1 MNPKPKLVEEQP
13 AEGDFIDDIAVLLPA
28 EQRPLWYRD
37 MAHLRRLPAD
47 DEMLRIARAMGFLA
61 LVTRQ
66 TPAQIAIEREQI
78 ATILGDSVKAIQSA
92 RQDAVALHR
101 QLDERLTEL
110 PEAIAEGI
118 SPAAI
123 AAKLSE
129 SLRQQF
135 VASGIPETAQALAVV
150 SKQTKQIAGEFDK
163 SSKQL
168 TDSYRGAAGE
178 ARRALDEL
186 RGSIEYATASAKQA
200 AHDLTH
206 TFLREYKWSV
216 LLLCTTALAVDLRSE
231 PCTTARSIQP
241 QPHQNQPRSWFHRSR
256 KRTRLHLRLA
266 PRAKPNT
273 GRHRP
278 SRQRNETQHHPAH
291 RASSFASKCT
301 KPELRRTCQGAS
313 PLARLPSV
321 ALD

>member
-1 MNPKPKLVEEQP
+1 MNPKPKLVEEPP
-13 AEGDFIDDIAVLLPA
+13 AESDFIDDIAALLPA

-78 ATILGDSVKAIQSA
+78 ATILGDSVKAMQSA
-92 RQDAVALHR
+92 RQDAIALHR
-101 QLDERLTEL
+101 QLDERLTQL
-110 PEAIAEGI
+110 PETIAEGI

-123 AAKLSE
+123 AGKLCE

-135 VASGIPETAQALAVV
+135 VQSGIPETARALAAV
-150 SKQTKQIAGEFDK
+150 SKQTKQIAGEFDC
-163 SSKQL
+163 SSKEL

-178 ARRALDEL
+178 ARRALNEL
-186 RGSIEYATASAKQA
+186 RASIEYATATAKQA

-216 LLLCTTALAVDLRSE
+216 LVLCTVALALGFALGTLYYRWINRTPTAPE
-231 PCTTARSIQP
+231 PT
-241 QPHQNQPRSWFHRSR
+241 
-256 KRTRLHLRLA
+256 
-266 PRAKPNT
+266 PNT
-273 GRHRP
+273 VVVPSQPEDSTPNTPATRSARKTKHRP
-278 SRQRNETQHHPAH
+278 TS
-291 RASSFASKCT
+291 
-301 KPELRRTCQGAS
+301 PEQA
-313 PLARLPSV
+313 AQ
-321 ALD
+321 

>member
-1 MNPKPKLVEEQP
+1 MNPKPKLIEEQP
-13 AEGDFIDDIAVLLPA
+13 GEADFIDDIAELLPA
-28 EQRPLWYRD
+28 DQRPHWYRD

-66 TPAQIAIEREQI
+66 TPAQIAVEREQF
-78 ATILGDSVKAIQSA
+78 ALILGDSVKAMQSA
-92 RQDAVALHR
+92 RQDAIALHR
-101 QLDERLTEL
+101 QLDERLTQL

-123 AAKLSE
+123 AAKLNE

-150 SKQTKQIAGEFDK
+150 SKQNRQIAGEFDQ

-178 ARRALDEL
+178 ARRALNDL
-186 RGSIEYATASAKQA
+186 RASIEYATATAKQA

-216 LLLCTTALAVDLRSE
+216 LVLCTAALAVGFALGTLYYRWINSTPAAPE
-231 PCTTARSIQP
+231 PTPSTVMVPSQPPDAAPNATATHST
-241 QPHQNQPRSWFHRSR
+241 R
-256 KRTRLHLRLA
+256 KARRKPTSPERTA
-266 PRAKPNT
+266 
-273 GRHRP
+273 
-278 SRQRNETQHHPAH
+278 Q
-291 RASSFASKCT
+291 
-301 KPELRRTCQGAS
+301 
-313 PLARLPSV
+313 
-321 ALD
+321 

>member
-1 MNPKPKLVEEQP
+1 MNAQPKLVEEQS
-13 AEGDFIDDIAVLLPA
+13 AESDFIDDIAELLPA

-66 TPAQIAIEREQI
+66 TPAQIATEREKL
-78 ATILGDSVKAIQSA
+78 ASILEQSIKVIQSA

-101 QLDERLTEL
+101 QLEDRLARL
-110 PEAIAEGI
+110 PAEISEGI

-135 VASGIPETAQALAVV
+135 VASGIPETAQALAVI
-150 SKQTKQIAGEFDK
+150 SKQTRQVAGEFDR
-163 SSKQL
+163 SSKEL
-168 TDSYRGAAGE
+168 TDSYRGAASD
-178 ARRALDEL
+178 ARRALDEI
-186 RGSIEYATASAKQA
+186 RASIEYATASAKRA

-216 LLLCTTALAVDLRSE
+216 IALCSAALAVGFALGTLYYRWINSTAPE
-231 PCTTARSIQP
+231 PT
-241 QPHQNQPRSWFHRSR
+241 
-256 KRTRLHLRLA
+256 
-266 PRAKPNT
+266 PNT
-273 GRHRP
+273 VVAP
-278 SRQRNETQHHPAH
+278 SRPPDTPPNATATRSMHKTQR
-291 RASSFASKCT
+291 
-301 KPELRRTCQGAS
+301 KPTS
-313 PLARLPSV
+313 PDQA
-321 ALD
+321 AQ

>member
-1 MNPKPKLVEEQP
+1 VNSQPKLVEEQS
-13 AEGDFIDDIAVLLPA
+13 AEADFIDDIAELLPA

-66 TPAQIAIEREQI
+66 TPAQIATEREKL
-78 ATILGDSVKAIQSA
+78 ATILDDSIKAIQSA
-92 RQDAVALHR
+92 RQDAVALHQ
-101 QLDERLTEL
+101 QLEERLAQL
-110 PEAIAEGI
+110 PAEISEGI

-135 VASGIPETAQALAVV
+135 VASGIPETAQALAAI
-150 SKQTKQIAGEFDK
+150 SKQTKQVAGEFDR

-168 TDSYRGAAGE
+168 TDSYRGAASD
-178 ARRALDEL
+178 ARRALDEI
-186 RGSIEYATASAKQA
+186 RGSIEYATATAKRA

-216 LLLCTTALAVDLRSE
+216 LALCSLALAVGFALGTLYYRWKNAGE
-231 PCTTARSIQP
+231 P
-241 QPHQNQPRSWFHRSR
+241 QP
-256 KRTRLHLRLA
+256 T
-266 PRAKPNT
+266 PN
-273 GRHRP
+273 
-278 SRQRNETQHHPAH
+278 AVV
-291 RASSFASKCT
+291 
-301 KPELRRTCQGAS
+301 
-313 PLARLPSV
+313 LPSTPPE
-321 ALD
+321 AAPSAPATHSTRKTQRKPTLPNQAAQ

>member
-13 AEGDFIDDIAVLLPA
+13 AEADFIDDIAALLPA
-28 EQRPLWYRD
+28 EQRSLWYRD

-66 TPAQIAIEREQI
+66 TPAQIAIERKQI
-78 ATILGDSVKAIQSA
+78 AAILGDSVKAMQSA
-92 RQDAVALHR
+92 RQDAVALHQ
-101 QLDERLTEL
+101 QLHERLAQL
-110 PEAIAEGI
+110 PAEISEGI
-118 SPAAI
+118 SPVAI

-135 VASGIPETAQALAVV
+135 VASGIPATAQALAVV
-150 SKQTKQIAGEFDK
+150 SKQTMKVAGEFDL

-168 TDSYRGAAGE
+168 TDSYQGAASD
-178 ARRALDEL
+178 ARRALDQI

-216 LLLCTTALAVDLRSE
+216 LALCSAALAVGFALGTLYYRWINS
-231 PCTTARSIQP
+231 TAP
-241 QPHQNQPRSWFHRSR
+241 GP
-256 KRTRLHLRLA
+256 T
-266 PRAKPNT
+266 PNT
-273 GRHRP
+273 VVVP
-278 SRQRNETQHHPAH
+278 SKPEAAAPSTTTTHPA
-291 RASSFASKCT
+291 RKIQSKST
-301 KPELRRTCQGAS
+301 SKKEAAQ
-313 PLARLPSV
+313 
-321 ALD
+321 

>member
-1 MNPKPKLVEEQP
+1 VNPKPKLIEEQP
-13 AEGDFIDDIAVLLPA
+13 AESDFIDDIAALLPA
-28 EQRPLWYRD
+28 EQRPVWYRD

-66 TPAQIAIEREQI
+66 TPAQIAIEREQL
-78 ATILGDSVKAIQSA
+78 ASILGDSVKAMQSA
-92 RQDAVALHR
+92 RQDAIALHR
-101 QLDERLTEL
+101 QLDERLTQL

-123 AAKLSE
+123 AAKLNE

-150 SKQTKQIAGEFDK
+150 SKQNKQIAGEFDQ

-178 ARRALDEL
+178 ARRALNEL
-186 RGSIEYATASAKQA
+186 RTSIEYATATAKQA

-216 LLLCTTALAVDLRSE
+216 LILCTAALAVGFALGTLYYRWINSTPTAPE
-231 PCTTARSIQP
+231 PT
-241 QPHQNQPRSWFHRSR
+241 
-256 KRTRLHLRLA
+256 
-266 PRAKPNT
+266 PNT
-273 GRHRP
+273 VVVP
-278 SRQRNETQHHPAH
+278 SQAPDAAPNATAAHSMHKTQRRST
-291 RASSFASKCT
+291 
-301 KPELRRTCQGAS
+301 S
-313 PLARLPSV
+313 PDQA
-321 ALD
+321 AQ

>member
-1 MNPKPKLVEEQP
+1 MNSKPKLVEEQP
-13 AEGDFIDDIAVLLPA
+13 AESDFIDDIAALLPT

-66 TPAQIAIEREQI
+66 TPAQIAIEREQL
-78 ATILGDSVKAIQSA
+78 ATILGDSIKAIQSA
-92 RQDAVALHR
+92 RQDAVALR
-101 QLDERLTEL
+101 QQLEERLAQL
-110 PEAIAEGI
+110 PAEIAEGI

-135 VASGIPETAQALAVV
+135 VASGIPETAKALAVV
-150 SKQTKQIAGEFDK
+150 SKQTKQIAGEFDC

-168 TDSYRGAAGE
+168 TDSYRGAADE
-178 ARRALDEL
+178 ARRALNEL
-186 RGSIEYATASAKQA
+186 RASIEYATATAKQA

-216 LLLCTTALAVDLRSE
+216 LALC
-231 PCTTARSIQP
+231 
-241 QPHQNQPRSWFHRSR
+241 
-256 KRTRLHLRLA
+256 
-266 PRAKPNT
+266 
-273 GRHRP
+273 
-278 SRQRNETQHHPAH
+278 
-291 RASSFASKCT
+291 
-301 KPELRRTCQGAS
+301 
-313 PLARLPSV
+313 SV
-321 ALD
+321 ALALGFALGTLYYRWINRTPAAPEPTSNTVVVPSKTPDAAPNSTATHSTRKTQRKPASPDQAAQ

>member
-1 MNPKPKLVEEQP
+1 MNTQPKLVEEQS
-13 AEGDFIDDIAVLLPA
+13 AEADFIDDIAELLPT

-66 TPAQIAIEREQI
+66 TPAQIATERKEL
-78 ATILGDSVKAIQSA
+78 ATILDHSVEAIQSA
-92 RQDAVALHR
+92 RQDVVALHH
-101 QLDERLTEL
+101 QLEERLAQL
-110 PEAIAEGI
+110 PAEISEGI

-135 VASGIPETAQALAVV
+135 LSSGIPETAQALAVI
-150 SKQTKQIAGEFDK
+150 SKQTKQVAGEFDR

-168 TDSYRGAAGE
+168 TDSYRGAASD
-178 ARRALDEL
+178 ARRALDEI
-186 RGSIEYATASAKQA
+186 RGSIEYATATAKRA

-216 LLLCTTALAVDLRSE
+216 LALCGVALALGFALGTLYYRWMNSTAPE
-231 PCTTARSIQP
+231 PT
-241 QPHQNQPRSWFHRSR
+241 
-256 KRTRLHLRLA
+256 
-266 PRAKPNT
+266 PNT
-273 GRHRP
+273 VVVP
-278 SRQRNETQHHPAH
+278 SKPQEATPTAAATHSTRKTQRKPT
-291 RASSFASKCT
+291 SSHDEA
-301 KPELRRTCQGAS
+301 
-313 PLARLPSV
+313 AR
-321 ALD
+321 

>member
-1 MNPKPKLVEEQP
+1 MNPKAKLVEEQP
-13 AEGDFIDDIAVLLPA
+13 GEADFIDDIAELLPA
-28 EQRPLWYRD
+28 EQRPHWYRD

-66 TPAQIAIEREQI
+66 TPAQIAIERERL
-78 ATILGDSVKAIQSA
+78 ALILDDSVKAMQSA
-92 RQDAVALHR
+92 RQDAIALHR
-101 QLDERLTEL
+101 ELDERLTQL

-123 AAKLSE
+123 ATKLNE

-135 VASGIPETAQALAVV
+135 VASGIPETAHALAVV
-150 SKQTKQIAGEFDK
+150 SKQSRQIAGEFDQ

-178 ARRALDEL
+178 ARRALNDL
-186 RGSIEYATASAKQA
+186 RASIEYATDTAKQA

-216 LLLCTTALAVDLRSE
+216 LVLCTAALAVGFALGTLYYRWINSTPTAPE
-231 PCTTARSIQP
+231 PTPSTVMVPSQPPDAAPNTTATHPTRRAQ
-241 QPHQNQPRSWFHRSR
+241 R
-256 KRTRLHLRLA
+256 KPT
-266 PRAKPNT
+266 
-273 GRHRP
+273 
-278 SRQRNETQHHPAH
+278 
-291 RASSFASKCT
+291 SSQA
-301 KPELRRTCQGAS
+301 EAAQ
-313 PLARLPSV
+313 
-321 ALD
+321 

>member
-1 MNPKPKLVEEQP
+1 VNLKPKLVDEPP
-13 AEGDFIDDIAVLLPA
+13 AEPDFIDDIAALLPA

-78 ATILGDSVKAIQSA
+78 ASILGDSVKAMQSA
-92 RQDAVALHR
+92 RQDAIALHR
-101 QLDERLTEL
+101 QLDERLTQL
-110 PEAIAEGI
+110 PATIAEGI

-123 AAKLSE
+123 AGKLCE

-135 VASGIPETAQALAVV
+135 LQSGIPETAKALAVV
-150 SKQTKQIAGEFDK
+150 SKQTKQIAGEFDQ
-163 SSKQL
+163 SSKEL

-178 ARRALDEL
+178 ARRALNDL
-186 RGSIEYATASAKQA
+186 RASIEYATDTAKQA

-216 LLLCTTALAVDLRSE
+216 LVLCTVALALGFALGTLYYRWVNRTPTAPE
-231 PCTTARSIQP
+231 PTPSTVVVPSQPADATPYTPATHSAR
-241 QPHQNQPRSWFHRSR
+241 
-256 KRTRLHLRLA
+256 KT
-266 PRAKPNT
+266 K
-273 GRHRP
+273 HRP
-278 SRQRNETQHHPAH
+278 T
-291 RASSFASKCT
+291 SSEQAA
-301 KPELRRTCQGAS
+301 Q
-313 PLARLPSV
+313 
-321 ALD
+321 

>member
-1 MNPKPKLVEEQP
+1 MNPKPKLVEEP
-13 AEGDFIDDIAVLLPA
+13 LAEGDFIDDIAALLPV
-28 EQRPLWYRD
+28 ERRPLWYRD

-78 ATILGDSVKAIQSA
+78 ASILNDSVKVIQSA

-101 QLDERLTEL
+101 QLEERLTQL
-110 PEAIAEGI
+110 PATIAEGI

-135 VASGIPETAQALAVV
+135 VQSGIPETAQALAVV
-150 SKQTKQIAGEFDK
+150 SKQTKQIAGEFDQ

-178 ARRALDEL
+178 ARRALNEL

-206 TFLREYKWSV
+206 TFLHEYKWSV
-216 LLLCTTALAVDLRSE
+216 LVLCTAALAVGFALGTLYYRWINSTPAAPE
-231 PCTTARSIQP
+231 PTPNTVVVPSQPPDAAPNTTANHST
-241 QPHQNQPRSWFHRSR
+241 R
-256 KRTRLHLRLA
+256 KAQR
-266 PRAKPNT
+266 KPT
-273 GRHRP
+273 
-278 SRQRNETQHHPAH
+278 S
-291 RASSFASKCT
+291 
-301 KPELRRTCQGAS
+301 PEQA
-313 PLARLPSV
+313 AQ
-321 ALD
+321 

>member
-13 AEGDFIDDIAVLLPA
+13 AEADFIDDIAELLPA
-28 EQRPLWYRD
+28 EQRSLWYRD
-37 MAHLRRLPAD
+37 MAHLRRLPPD

-66 TPAQIAIEREQI
+66 TPAQIAIERQQI
-78 ATILGDSVKAIQSA
+78 ASILGDSVKAMQSA
-92 RQDAVALHR
+92 RQDAIALHR
-101 QLDERLTEL
+101 QLDERLTQL
-110 PEAIAEGI
+110 PETIAKGI

-123 AAKLSE
+123 AGKLCE

-150 SKQTKQIAGEFDK
+150 SKQTRQIAGEFDQ

-178 ARRALDEL
+178 ARRALNEL
-186 RGSIEYATASAKQA
+186 RGSIEYATATARQA

-216 LLLCTTALAVDLRSE
+216 LALC
-231 PCTTARSIQP
+231 
-241 QPHQNQPRSWFHRSR
+241 
-256 KRTRLHLRLA
+256 
-266 PRAKPNT
+266 
-273 GRHRP
+273 
-278 SRQRNETQHHPAH
+278 
-291 RASSFASKCT
+291 
-301 KPELRRTCQGAS
+301 
-313 PLARLPSV
+313 SV
-321 ALD
+321 ALALGFALGTLFYRWINRTPTAPEPAPNTVVVPSQPPDAAPSAPATHSTHKTQRKPTSQDEAAQ